1 MHLAFLKTTACN
13 KEIRALYTK
22 CLWII
27 LTTEIVWLLYKQDSK
42 IIISETQKKHC
53 VFTASPKI
61 TICYILSYPFKNLQD
76 SLEYKSVMFHFT
88 LSRSPVE
95 KKTDRSSKD

>member
-27 LTTEIVWLLYKQDSK
+27 LTTEIVWLLSKQDSK
-42 IIISETQKKHC
+42 IIISETQKKHYM
-53 VFTASPKI
+53 FTASPKI

-76 SLEYKSVMFHFT
+76 SLEYKSSMFHFT
-88 LSRSPVE
+88 LSNSPME
-95 KKTDRSSKD
+95 KNRQK